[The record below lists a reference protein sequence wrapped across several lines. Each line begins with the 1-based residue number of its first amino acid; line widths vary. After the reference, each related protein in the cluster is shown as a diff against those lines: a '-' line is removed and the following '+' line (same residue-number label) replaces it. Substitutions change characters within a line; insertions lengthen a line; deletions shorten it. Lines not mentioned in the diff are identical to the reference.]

1 MLFSLSVVY
10 SRKCETVRWAERRF
24 GGTENHG
31 YSWWTSQYHKS
42 YWGLYNR
49 WVHRKIPAYLVF
61 KQSSQRSSE
70 MPYVSTKREWSNSFS
85 LGLYPLTRGGR
96 GGEKDKIRN
105 KNLNNNLNQNVNV
118 TKRARF
124 AILAVSILDNLHNI
138 IYLIYT
144 RENKLWEGVP
154 VLHDNFLKSIWSSR
168 ACCCGY
174 FCLLFPWP
182 ARPTFTWTRHVS
194 PPSSW
199 SMPAVKIIS
208 ALIDC

>member
-1 MLFSLSVVY
+1 
-10 SRKCETVRWAERRF
+10 
-24 GGTENHG
+24 
-31 YSWWTSQYHKS
+31 
-42 YWGLYNR
+42 
-49 WVHRKIPAYLVF
+49 
-61 KQSSQRSSE
+61 

-85 LGLYPLTRGGR
+85 FGLYPLTRGGR
-96 GGEKDKIRN
+96 GGERDKIRN

-208 ALIDC
+208 ALGLLAVSYFSLQTYCTRAAKPLAARKDQSLNNNIVVCNRAGWDKN